1 METPEQAEAAAS
13 QAASIRS
20 LSRPSLKH
28 PRYLEIPPL
37 EFETEAELGPIS
49 VPEGRAR
56 PLSAAV
62 TLRLAERAA
71 VKVGVDVVAGIVA
84 IPDVVHFP
92 YDPELHVF
100 ADLEGIRGSKIKFD
114 KWLPAE
120 AVRLKFIAAESVGGI
135 RASAVDR

>member
-1 METPEQAEAAAS
+1 MRQPSDT
-13 QAASIRS
+13 RLMS
-20 LSRPSLKH
+20 LSRPSLKL
-28 PRYLEIPPL
+28 PRDLESPPS

-62 TLRLAERAA
+62 TLRLAESAA

-100 ADLEGIRGSKIKFD
+100 ADLEGICGTKIKFD
-114 KWLPAE
+114 KCLPAE
-120 AVRLKFIAAESVGGI
+120 AVSLKFWAAESVRAI